1 LYNTF
6 IHFIL
11 HRIELFLVVNYKTL
25 YIYIYI
31 FTMTSGIQ
39 AMIPNL
45 LMTWLKDELL
55 ASLADREELAGA
67 AGVAVDEG
75 YNLIE

>member
-1 LYNTF
+1 
-6 IHFIL
+6 
-11 HRIELFLVVNYKTL
+11 
-25 YIYIYI
+25 
-31 FTMTSGIQ
+31 MTSGIQ